1 MAFDWNQFGA
11 TFLSTI
17 SGGIEKKRED
27 AEEYE
32 QAQKE
37 AAQRNQRTINARK
50 AAANQAAQFGKRAK
64 ELMVDDPRA
73 IQIIQN
79 VMSSGPNAIATFYQK
94 LEEQRNLMGTDKLSI
109 SDVEAV
115 ADISD
120 VEALPTADMS
130 MIDFALETYGAK
142 TSQIAQQEDDTPLMG
157 KLLGFNA
164 RDRADARLAKDMR
177 YGDMS
182 IADINLLASMEDYK
196 SMPGF
201 ESSFI
206 TYKDAP
212 VFTNSTFRDFKTDMN
227 GLLYDYE
234 KDNVALI
241 QQEIEDVTT
250 KLVNESNMSRE
261 DARARATQLRT
272 AKTHKEVLISEID
285 AYAADFKEPY
295 LKNEK
300 VKEYIIEKLGEDFY
314 NDLLQDYG
322 LLEEDDEKEIIDAA
336 DPGVGGSE
344 ITSEAIDEAMENK
357 DAIINKPS
365 SQTVEPV
372 EPRPSVGK
380 GRGGVGATKEDLED
394 WDKKHKGKYNKD
406 GTAII
411 VEPRPPKGTVITKA
425 GYRPKDAYKEWMK
438 ENGDTHDPVTGNP
451 LPVEEE

>member
-11 TFLSTI
+11 TFLNTI

-79 VMSSGPNAIATFYQK
+79 VMASGPNAIATFYQK

-142 TSQIAQQEDDTPLMG
+142 MPEIEQQEDDTPLIG
-157 KLLGFNA
+157 KLFGFDA
-164 RDRADARLAKDMR
+164 RDRADARLGKDMR

-196 SMPGF
+196 AIPGF
-201 ESSFI
+201 ESAFI

-212 VFTNSTFRDFKTDMN
+212 VFTNSTFRDFRTEMST
-227 GLLYDYE
+227 LLYDYE
-234 KDNVALI
+234 KDNRLKITQDI
-241 QQEIEDVTT
+241 QDMVQEGFSQEKATEIRKTVT
-250 KLVNESNMSRE
+250 N
-261 DARARATQLRT
+261 
-272 AKTHKEVLISEID
+272 KEVLDAEIN
-285 AYAADFKEPY
+285 AYATDYKEAFI
-295 LKNEK
+295 KNPK
-300 VKEYIIEKLGEDFY
+300 VKEYIEDNLGEDY
-314 NDLLQDYG
+314 YSKLLSDYG
-322 LLEEDDEKEIIDAA
+322 LEDEESEFEKN
-336 DPGVGGSE
+336 V
-344 ITSEAIDEAMENK
+344 DEANESAGAENEEENI
-357 DAIINKPS
+357 DTQASTPPS
-365 SQTVEPV
+365 QNVEPV
-372 EPRPSVGK
+372 EKRPSARRNK
-380 GRGGVGATKEDLED
+380 QAAAN
-394 WDKKHKGKYNKD
+394 WDKKYKGKYNID
-406 GTAII
+406 GTPII
-411 VEPRPPKGTVITKA
+411 VEPRPPEDTIKTEPGR
-425 GYRPKDAYKEWMK
+425 RPKDAYKEWMK
-438 ENGDTHDPVTGNP
+438 KYGDTHDPVTGNP